1 MNEKIF
7 FIVCILLFCFTSC
20 RTSGGIYNHGRGTFE
35 VRENIGKL
43 GDAQTESAI
52 ANTELKSEIERS
64 LDEVRLLELS
74 IANGTGDIEEL
85 KAILRRIR
93 ERARYKNSE
102 IRRTD

>member
-43 GDAQTESAI
+43 GDEQTKSAI
-52 ANTELKSEIERS
+52 TNTELKSEINRS

-74 IANGTGDIEEL
+74 ITDRTGDIEEF

-102 IRRTD
+102 IRKLN